1 MAVFLPKRAVP
12 IYKENQIYFEPM
24 SGHSKWSQVKR
35 QKSVTDAA
43 KSRVFSRF
51 ARLITLESKKAGG
64 TPTAPGLSVAIARA
78 KAANMP
84 KENIERAIAKGI
96 SKDSGDLEQIVYEA
110 YGPSGVAML
119 IDALTDNRNR
129 TTQDLKHL
137 LSLQGVEVATPGAA
151 SWAFTKQGGTYVPH
165 EPLLEVSGDD
175 EKQLQTILE
184 VLDAHDDVQQVF
196 TNAHGYES
204 TGD

>member
-1 MAVFLPKRAVP
+1 
-12 IYKENQIYFEPM
+12 M

-43 KSRVFSRF
+43 RSRVFSRF
-51 ARLITLESKKAGG
+51 ARLIALESKKAGG
-64 TPTAPGLSVAIARA
+64 TLTAPGLSAALARA

-84 KENIERAIAKGI
+84 KENIERAVAKGI
-96 SKDSGDLEQIVYEA
+96 SKDSGNLEQIVYEA
-110 YGPSGVAML
+110 YGPGGVAML
-119 IDALTDNRNR
+119 VDALTDNRNR

-137 LSLQGVEVATPGAA
+137 LSLQGVEVAPPGAA
-151 SWAFTKQGGTYVPH
+151 SWAFTKQSGMYVPN

-175 EKQLQTILE
+175 ETRLQSILE
-184 VLDAHDDVQQVF
+184 VLEVYDDVQQVF
-196 TNAHGYES
+196 TNARGYEN

>member
-1 MAVFLPKRAVP
+1 
-12 IYKENQIYFEPM
+12 M

-64 TPTAPGLSVAIARA
+64 TLSAPGLSVAIARA

-84 KENIERAIAKGI
+84 KENIERAVAKGI

-110 YGPSGVAML
+110 YGPGGVAML
-119 IDALTDNRNR
+119 IDALTDNKNR

-151 SWAFTKQGGTYVPH
+151 SWAFTKSGGAYTPH
-165 EPLLEVSGDD
+165 EPLLEVGDED
-175 EKQLQTILE
+175 EKRLHTILE
-184 VLDAHDDVQQVF
+184 ALDAHDDVQQVF
-196 TNAHGYES
+196 TNARGYES

>member
-1 MAVFLPKRAVP
+1 
-12 IYKENQIYFEPM
+12 M

-51 ARLITLESKKAGG
+51 ARLITLESKSAGG
-64 TPTAPGLSVAIARA
+64 GSASGGKVVYSPGLLSAIARA

-110 YGPSGVAML
+110 YGPGGVAML
-119 IDALTDNRNR
+119 IDAFTDNKNR

-137 LSLQGVEVATPGAA
+137 LSLQGVSIAAPGAA
-151 SWAFTKQGGTYVPH
+151 SWAFTKRGGVYVPN
-165 EPLLEVSGDD
+165 EPLLVVGGDD
-175 EKQLQTILE
+175 ETRLQNIFE
-184 VLDAHDDVQQVF
+184 ALDEYDDVQQVF
-196 TNAHGYES
+196 TNARGYES